1 MVEVIDEVH
10 LLEQI
15 ASEEHIGTMAEN
27 LLEAMR
33 DNPTCAEHIEE
44 ARKATKEAK
53 KKRAMA
59 LRAKELGALGMQ
71 VRYLCIHALVHSSVL
86 DSLSPPCSHAIF
98 STQLRMIHI
107 CEIPRRACS
116 HHVTCIYM

>member
-1 MVEVIDEVH
+1 MVAVIDEVH

-33 DNPTCAEHIEE
+33 DNPTCEEHIEE

-71 VRYLCIHALVHSSVL
+71 VGL
-86 DSLSPPCSHAIF
+86 LSP
-98 STQLRMIHI
+98 
-107 CEIPRRACS
+107 
-116 HHVTCIYM
+116 CIYCMQVSIIVP